1 MLIFIFNRGGLSN
14 TMYRCS
20 LPENAEQDPKA
31 PKEVLLRLYGPFQD
45 DPILLVSGAVIFMM
59 LSERKLGPKL
69 YGLLPKGR
77 LEEFI
82 PVSLKV
88 RNSF

>member
-1 MLIFIFNRGGLSN
+1 
-14 TMYRCS
+14 MYRCS
-20 LPENAEQDPKA
+20 LPENAEKDPQV
-31 PKEVLLRLYGPFQD
+31 PKEVLLRLYGPLQED
-45 DPILLVSGAVIFMM
+45 LNLLVSGAVILML

-82 PVSLKV
+82 PV
-88 RNSF
+88 R